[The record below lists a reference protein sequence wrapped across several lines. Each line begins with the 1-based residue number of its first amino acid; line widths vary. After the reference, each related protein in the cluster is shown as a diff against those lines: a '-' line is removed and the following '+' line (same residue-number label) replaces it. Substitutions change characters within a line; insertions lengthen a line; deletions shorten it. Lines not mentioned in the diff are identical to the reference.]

1 MNPTTAH
8 CAQGAQ
14 PLGFSQCI
22 EQNVVSQAQSPL
34 PRRSPDRLTLSSQPR
49 VDDPLQTNNSV
60 NREFLLAKRET
71 EAVERA

>member
-1 MNPTTAH
+1 
-8 CAQGAQ
+8 
-14 PLGFSQCI
+14 
-22 EQNVVSQAQSPL
+22 L

>member
-8 CAQGAQ
+8 CAQGAR
-14 PLGFSQCI
+14 PLGSSQWF
-22 EQNVVSQAQSPL
+22 EQNVVSQAQPAL
-34 PRRSPDRLTLSSQPR
+34 PRRSPDSLTRSSQPR

-60 NREFLLAKRET
+60 NSEFLLAKRET